1 MKSFTV
7 DPSNEG
13 QRLNK
18 YCARILNEAPQ
29 SFIYRML
36 RKKNITLN
44 GRKAAGNEILS
55 KGDEIKFFLADDTFN
70 KFSSNKVCESV
81 SVNNVKKYDAKKTE
95 INPLSSDEIIFEND
109 DVLLVLK
116 KAGELSQ
123 KAEKD
128 DVSINERIIAYCSD
142 KAKDGLFKPG
152 VANRLDRNT
161 AGIITAGKTLKG
173 SRFLTELFK
182 DRKIGKY
189 YLAIVNGK
197 FTEKIDMKLYLVKD
211 RKSNTVSLNRGPSE
225 GAEEIHNIF
234 YPISTGSNC
243 SLIKIKLETGKTH
256 QIRAHLAYLGFPI
269 AGDKKYCADGKDIIS
284 EKYHL
289 KYQQLLAYEIVFPV
303 LGGEFSDFSGRI
315 FQSSIPDKMKRII
328 EGEGLW
334 LPGNQEG

>member
-1 MKSFTV
+1 MKCFIVDSF
-7 DPSNEG
+7 NEG

-18 YCARILNEAPQ
+18 YCARILKEAPQ

-55 KGDEIKFFLADDTFN
+55 KGDEIKFFLADDTFD
-70 KFSSNKVCESV
+70 KFSSDVVGE
-81 SVNNVKKYDAKKTE
+81 NNVGKTDVNRDKNNKE
-95 INPLSSDEIIFEND
+95 IKPLSSGEIIYENT
-109 DVLLVLK
+109 DVILVFK

-123 KAEKD
+123 KAESG
-128 DVSINERIIAYCSD
+128 DVSINERIIAYCSE
-142 KAKDGLFKPG
+142 KKGDGLYKPG

-173 SRFLTELFK
+173 SRFLTCLFK
-182 DRKIGKY
+182 ERKIGKY
-189 YLAIVNGK
+189 YLAIVNGN
-197 FTEKIDMKLYLVKD
+197 FTDEIDMKLYLVKD
-211 RKSNTVSLNRGPSE
+211 RERNTVSLNREKSE

-234 YPISTGSNC
+234 YPISIGRNC

-269 AGDKKYCADGKDIIS
+269 VGDKKYYTDGKDMIS

-289 KYQQLLAYEIVFPV
+289 RYQQLLAYEIIFPV
-303 LGGEFSDFSGRI
+303 FDAEFSDLSGKS
-315 FQSSIPDKMKRII
+315 FKSSIPDKMKRII

-334 LPGNQEG
+334 LPGNQED